1 MTDIASNNAFAVK
14 TREYPQTDRHSRGPL
29 SGVRVVDFSAV
40 VSGPLA
46 AMWLADQGA
55 DVIKVET
62 MAGDV
67 TRGITLAPELNG
79 MAGLFTNC
87 NRGKRSI
94 RLDVTEPAGR
104 EVLMDLCH
112 SADVLIQNWRPG
124 VVERLGI
131 GYDDVA
137 AINPGIVYVSISGYG
152 PDGPYADR
160 RVYDPIIQ
168 GLTGHVA
175 VQRNPEIPFL
185 DLVRT
190 IVCDK
195 ATALT
200 AAGSACA
207 ALFARER
214 GAGGQHLIVAMLDA
228 ALAFFFPDGF
238 QSKAL
243 LDDPDADARPTLAQ
257 VYRLS
262 STADGQIVYFTA
274 TVDEL
279 HSLFRALGHAD
290 WTTDPRYRDAAG
302 VRANREEIGAMVA
315 AALESWAST
324 ELAPRLEAEQVAF
337 GPVLDLDQLQE
348 DAQIV
353 HNALLRTRNHP
364 TIGRLL
370 EARHPVRF
378 SATPVAVPR
387 LAPRLGEH
395 DEEILAELGRD
406 STAIEALRAAGVIA
420 AQVTV

>member
-1 MTDIASNNAFAVK
+1 MADTSSARRSSTTSAVPAAAK
-14 TREYPQTDRHSRGPL
+14 AAGDRGGPL
-29 SGVRVVDFSAV
+29 SGLRVVDFSAV

-46 AMWLADQGA
+46 AMWLAEQGA

-67 TRGITLAPELNG
+67 TRGFALAAELNG

-94 RLDVTEPAGR
+94 RLDVTKPAGR
-104 EVLMDLCH
+104 DVFLDLCRG
-112 SADVLIQNWRPG
+112 ADVLIQNWRPG
-124 VVERLGI
+124 VVERLGV
-131 GYDDVA
+131 GYDDLA
-137 AINPGIVYVSISGYG
+137 AVNPGIIYASISGYG
-152 PDGPYADR
+152 PDGPYAER

-200 AAGSACA
+200 TAGGVCA

-214 GAGGQHLIVAMLDA
+214 GAGGQHLVVPMLDT
-228 ALAFFFPDGF
+228 ALAFFFPDGY

-243 LDDPDADARPTLAQ
+243 LDDAQADSRPTLAQ

-279 HSLFRALGHAD
+279 HSLFRALGHSD
-290 WTTDPRYRDAAG
+290 WTSDPRYCDAAG
-302 VRANREEIGAMVA
+302 VRANREEIGVMVA
-315 AALESWAST
+315 SALESWAT
-324 ELAPRLEAEQVAF
+324 GDLAPRLEAEQVAF
-337 GPVLDLDQLQE
+337 GPVLDLDQVQH
-348 DAQIV
+348 DAQV
-353 HNALLRTRNHP
+353 LHNGVLRTRHHP
-364 TIGRLL
+364 AIGRLL

-378 SATPVAVPR
+378 SATPIAVPR

-395 DEEILAELGRD
+395 GEEILGEIGRDAASIAELR
-406 STAIEALRAAGVIA
+406 RAGVI
-420 AQVTV
+420 